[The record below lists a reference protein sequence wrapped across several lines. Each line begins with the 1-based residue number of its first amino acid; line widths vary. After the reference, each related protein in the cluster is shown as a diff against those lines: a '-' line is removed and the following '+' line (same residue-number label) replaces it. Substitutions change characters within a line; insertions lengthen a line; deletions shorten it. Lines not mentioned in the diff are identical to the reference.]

1 MIGRDVGRRG
11 QIWKCVH
18 VFYLVSR
25 RPQRRLRVAKV
36 QAESYHKRLDM
47 LERSVKSWLYV
58 IEDDRATTLGE
69 VAIVSI
75 EACNDYKLFEI
86 NSNYLHFFIL
96 QLFSEI
102 YLTSVATEVFEKPT
116 QDGI

>member
-1 MIGRDVGRRG
+1 M
-11 QIWKCVH
+11 
-18 VFYLVSR
+18 VSQ

-75 EACNDYKLFEI
+75 EACNDYTSKI
-86 NSNYLHFFIL
+86 SCISSIL
-96 QLFSEI
+96 QSFSEI
-102 YLTSVATEVFEKPT
+102 YLTSVATEVFEKPM